1 MSRDEYVVPIS
12 ADREDKPLISEA
24 MRNDFGI
31 NEFANS
37 VFQTDPISGS
47 EKAAIIIGA
56 GVGVASSWVFFPLGT
71 ALGHQFSNLISLPEN
86 SDARATIC
94 WLSGINSLIPIMF
107 LGASSSIKAFRS
119 FVNPEEVALNKI
131 KKNDARAL
139 RALFQAGNIVL
150 SSISGAQR
158 SYLTLITLP
167 SIGLKIFFASVAFLG
182 TFLIYKRVFNT
193 FEESHRVMLA
203 MSDREMT
210 ELYKTIFT
218 SVTDL
223 FTNESK
229 IRTLYNLSYG
239 CHIQEVSIKTSNIR
253 QCLGVLIGI
262 IASYAYYSVGEL
274 MANAFYNF
282 PDIGKYNENKNSIV
296 FPENI
301 KSSDIVKNIFGL
313 LVALPL
319 ALMFSITT
327 SRGLGNIYDAISR
340 ERKQSSMPIK
350 HERVRN
356 CLSVFASCEGV
367 FAGIPAVTL
376 FLAALSWISPKELF
390 IFVAILGG
398 TSAFAAQV
406 SFSFFGVRAL
416 TDDIFTQ
423 ITKDNDSV
431 SAKKAKLSA
440 SIKFFKDGLSVAR
453 NSDIR
458 TLYHD
463 LAPEK

>member
-71 ALGHQFSNLISLPEN
+71 AFGHQFSNLISLPEN

-94 WLSGINSLIPIMF
+94 WLSGINSLIP
-107 LGASSSIKAFRS
+107 
-119 FVNPEEVALNKI
+119 
-131 KKNDARAL
+131 
-139 RALFQAGNIVL
+139 
-150 SSISGAQR
+150 
-158 SYLTLITLP
+158 
-167 SIGLKIFFASVAFLG
+167 KIFFASVAFLG

-193 FEESHRVMLA
+193 FEEKFLNFVLGKRLSLENIQQGKYLNDRFEESHRVMLA

-229 IRTLYNLSYG
+229 IRTLYNLSSG

-398 TSAFAAQV
+398 TSAFSAQV

-453 NSDIR
+453 N
-458 TLYHD
+458 
-463 LAPEK
+463 